1 MGISVDAVADYVDRA
16 LGTMAAIVT
25 SLGDKAANTRP
36 ALPGANSPY
45 VILRHCLGVVEYW
58 GGHMIAG
65 RPVQRDRDAE
75 FRSFGPVAAL
85 AAAVQETR
93 RQFRT
98 DIQAADPAAPP
109 RGTHPT
115 VSPSDLKVTSQGHA
129 LLHIVEEMYQ
139 HLGHLEITRDILAH
153 QGTPQP

>member
-1 MGISVDAVADYVDRA
+1 MGISVDTLADYVDQA
-16 LGTMAAIVT
+16 LGTMTAIVT
-25 SLGDKAANTRP
+25 GLGDEAANTRP
-36 ALPGANSPY
+36 SLPGANSPY

-75 FRSFGPVAAL
+75 FRSSGPVAAL
-85 AAAVQETR
+85 AAAARETA

-98 DIQAADPAAPP
+98 DLQAADPAAPP

-115 VSPSDLKVTSQGHA
+115 VSPSDLEMTSQGHA
-129 LLHIVEEMYQ
+129 LLHIAEEVYQ
-139 HLGHLEITRDILAH
+139 HLGHLEITRDILVH
-153 QGTPQP
+153 QQTPQP